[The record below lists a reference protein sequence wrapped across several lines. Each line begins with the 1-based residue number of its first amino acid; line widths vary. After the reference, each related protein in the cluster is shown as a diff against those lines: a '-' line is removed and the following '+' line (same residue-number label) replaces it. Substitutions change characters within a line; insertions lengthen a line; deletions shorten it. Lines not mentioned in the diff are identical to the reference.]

1 MQMKIS
7 AFTMCRNADKLYYPI
22 KESILSALPLV
33 NEYVVAIGKSD
44 EDDRTLEIV
53 KSIDSDKIKII
64 ETEWDVNAFP
74 NGTVHAQQTDL
85 AKSHC
90 TGDWLLYL
98 QADEV
103 LHEQDHQEI
112 KKACAR
118 HQADLNIE
126 GFLFKYHHFW
136 GDYDHVVRS
145 HGWYSEEI
153 RIIRNTPEIHSWQS
167 AQSFR
172 YIPNFD
178 GKSYRTKEGTRKLKV
193 KKMNASIYHYGWVRP
208 PEIMT
213 AKMNALDKNHSHEL
227 TQYRG
232 EFDFGDMRKLQA
244 FNDSHPQVME
254 ERIQKMNW
262 KGKLNFSGKALNR
275 SFRFKH
281 ERARYKI
288 LSWIESQ
295 FFGGR
300 QILQFKNWRE

>member
-1 MQMKIS
+1 
-7 AFTMCRNADKLYYPI
+7 MCRNADKLYYPI

-33 NEYVVAIGKSD
+33 DEFVVAIGKSD

-64 ETEWDVNAFP
+64 LTEWNMNAFP
-74 NGTVHAQQTDL
+74 NGTVHAEQTDL

-90 TGDWLLYL
+90 SGDWLLYL

-112 KKACAR
+112 KAACEK
-118 HQADLNIE
+118 HQADLKIE
-126 GFLFKYHHFW
+126 GFLFQYHHFW
-136 GDYDHVVRS
+136 GDYDHVVLS
-145 HGWYSEEI
+145 HGWYNEEI
-153 RIIRNTPEIHSWQS
+153 RVIRNIPEIHSWQS

-172 YIPNFD
+172 HIHNFD
-178 GKSYRTKEGTRKLKV
+178 GKSYRAKEGTRKLKV
-193 KKMNASIYHYGWVRP
+193 KKLSAAIYHYGWVRP

-213 AKMNALDKNHSHEL
+213 TKMNALDKNHSHEG

-244 FNDSHPQVME
+244 FNDIHPHVMQV
-254 ERIQKMNW
+254 RIQKMNW

-281 ERARYKI
+281 ERLRYRM
-288 LSWIESQ
+288 LSWIEDRLFS
-295 FFGGR
+295 GK
-300 QILQFKNWRE
+300 QIFRFKNFDD